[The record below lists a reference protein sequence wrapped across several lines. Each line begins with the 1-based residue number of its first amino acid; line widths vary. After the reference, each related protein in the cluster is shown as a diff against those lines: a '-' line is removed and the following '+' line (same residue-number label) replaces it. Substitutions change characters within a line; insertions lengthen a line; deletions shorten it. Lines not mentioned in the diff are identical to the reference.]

1 MHFCKHSSPQKN
13 LIRPNY
19 PNPRLFSES
28 FIEENVCLFPTTIPN
43 VNGSK
48 NYLRFQIQLYFFNTL
63 FSKVHQVLFKKL
75 PDQNLPQNHL
85 WAFTK
90 SSVEESTQNL
100 RTVFVNV
107 FFYKKKLCFLPTMLN
122 RVQFSGP
129 SKIKWAKKCKILTGT
144 SYCCSA
150 PKVDHFNW
158 KQPAAATFKT
168 GKGKCSNSTSLD
180 RAMTCISIYN
190 YKGIK
195 VGNFK
200 SRKYER
206 KKMKKYI
213 YY

>member
-1 MHFCKHSSPQKN
+1 MAGTDSLRSDKAKSTQSQVTSTSCQLPNIAKKYRQGCTFWFDVHFCKYSSPQKN

-90 SSVEESTQNL
+90 SSVEEFTQKL
-100 RTVFVNV
+100 RTAFVNV
-107 FFYKKKLCFLPTMLN
+107 FLQEINFVSCLQYWIECNSVDRQKSNEPK
-122 RVQFSGP
+122 S
-129 SKIKWAKKCKILTGT
+129 AK
-144 SYCCSA
+144 
-150 PKVDHFNW
+150 F
-158 KQPAAATFKT
+158 
-168 GKGKCSNSTSLD
+168 
-180 RAMTCISIYN
+180 
-190 YKGIK
+190 
-195 VGNFK
+195 
-200 SRKYER
+200 
-206 KKMKKYI
+206 
-213 YY
+213 